1 MFANNNALVSA
12 EDQTTLTLVSG
23 NITGSGT
30 AAVGIGAGIS
40 VLNKN
45 TNSYIASDAQVT
57 ALASGA
63 AVQANTGRFGQ
74 ASGNNDPVPAVNVD
88 FTTANVANN
97 TISAAS
103 HGLSTG
109 NEVVYSG
116 ANLPLGGLDNGGA
129 YFVIKVNDNQFQLA
143 KSFADAQAGIAI
155 ALSAGLTSQTDQ
167 HTAQRLNPIGVP
179 SVWTDNV
186 PTSQLNLG
194 NLAKNLE
201 GPPQQAAR
209 QGVIVVAV
217 STSHMEGAGAAG
229 GGSGSVAVSVAG
241 GFAVH
246 TINTT
251 ASIGSGAQ
259 ISQTSGGSAQQS
271 VYVDA
276 GRAYHNLT
284 LGIGAAFSGAVA
296 ISPAV
301 AVPILQGTT
310 SAKIIGAGSSLV
322 KDDGT
327 TSGGPTL
334 VSAKQ
339 DVEVAAVAQA
349 DFIAIAVG
357 LTASGTAAIAGS
369 GAVIVVT
376 TTTEASIGGL
386 AQVAASGNV
395 LVSALDVTTAYA
407 IAGGVGIGIGGGGG
421 AGAFA
426 VSVITK
432 NTNAYIRDDAV
443 VDAGGNG
450 SSLLT
455 GIMTGDLNT
464 QQAIRGVAV
473 QAYSS
478 ETLVNV
484 AGSGAGGSYVGIAG
498 SVDAEIVNSNTVAA
512 IFGGAQVN
520 QNNSATANALQTV
533 AVGARNDLKVTA
545 VAGAVAI
552 SATVG
557 VGAGADIQVIRNNAV
572 AFIADSGTKVRARNA
587 VNVDALSTRDILSI
601 GVAAGVGQFALAGGI
616 SVISIG
622 GAFSDQYTGGS
633 EGGSSYS
640 SNALSGGNSGSV
652 IPSIDDAINK
662 ALAAL
667 DTPDSGGLPAIN
679 PATAVNN
686 TNHTVN
692 FGVADNLSTGDA
704 VQYSTGGGA
713 PIAGLQNNQTYFVIT
728 QGPNAIQLAATR
740 DDALAGRFIEIASNG
755 ATGTTHQFSNGNA
768 SIANAARTT
777 ATPAL
782 PSSPLANG
790 TQPPVVRPIASG
802 TSALV
807 GSGAE
812 IAASTLA
819 VQANQLF
826 NLQSYPG
833 SLGLSAYASLGVGLA
848 VVNIASSVT
857 AYISPAVTITGL
869 GGSGSLSIDA
879 TRNATT
885 KVLGIAGSVSG
896 LIALGSAV
904 AYVSDTSSVQATLG
918 VNVTDSGLFQA
929 NSASGAATVG
939 GAGFALIEVD
949 AEHTETMN
957 LATGA
962 GSLSLIVGLGAA
974 ITVADIEGNTRA
986 IIGDYTIIA
995 PSDKLTV
1002 KANRTA
1008 TIGPYDVNG
1017 PMGVGIAGSLLGGS
1031 ASYVSATTG
1040 GAVAAYIGAAADI
1053 NVSGDISVAATA
1065 ATTHNVWGNGGFLGA
1080 IAVGV
1085 IISNSTVT
1093 GAVTAAIGR
1102 SPSSATGATSVKGKS
1117 ITISA
1122 TGTPTAT
1129 VKSTPTGGGVLA
1141 GSGAVATVKM
1151 SPTVSAEVADQTTLE
1166 STNGDISITSTS
1178 SPTASAEATGV
1189 ILGAVA
1195 VGVSTANVTF
1205 QNTNT
1210 ASIGAGANI
1219 SAFQNFSALATTT
1232 NTPTAK
1238 AEGSASALIPVSV
1251 SESNVTLT
1259 GDTNNITAATIGTG
1273 AQIRAYGGLAAPLGT
1288 LNIEA
1293 RASTTA
1299 RSTANTDTQGV
1310 GAGANSTAN
1319 LTINGASNTTVGQDA
1334 VLEAKTVS
1342 ILARVVK
1349 VDAKAVSNAR
1359 VNIAVAAGSTANAN
1373 MITNSGASVILMSG
1387 ATITGSDTVNIKA
1400 RQETLDTFSQ
1410 ATAKTIALGPATAN
1424 VLNTLNTTTTV
1435 NAISPT
1441 TTVAARTLNVEA
1453 YANPNPNFS
1462 VDPTETGI
1470 PGGGSK
1476 SQTLGLVRAINWNA
1490 AIVMLGAPDAVL
1502 EFDAAGNVIAQQNI
1516 TFTKDVANN
1525 VIRVGDLFNSGTLAG
1540 TVNFSIASSFYD
1552 TSPSGYGTINAS
1564 ATINGAPVI
1573 TFNTGFNQVTI
1584 ANASTFN
1591 LLINAI
1597 NVINNATS
1605 FNGHV
1610 NVNVGNKSGFSWTTP
1625 TNPGATKIKI
1635 QNTATAAPTN
1645 ITFNG
1650 AINNPFGTI
1659 TATTESGNLVSGGP
1673 LAVIK
1678 TNNLVLGAANGA
1690 IGAAGQPILT
1700 QAGGLVAAQAKGD
1713 IYLNGTGDLHLG
1725 YVGAIVN
1732 AATVDGVR
1740 SDTGVVNIQATG
1752 AIAGAGGNTGGTAN
1766 ILARTIVL
1774 AALGGGIGSAAAP
1787 LNVGSTVAETVL
1799 SASATGDIVVTDV
1812 VAGDQLTVANVQS
1825 SNGDIVLTTKASAL
1839 SGDDIVLEAASVV
1852 SAANGAVALQAA
1864 DDLTTAA
1871 GSQILAAH
1879 QAALRG
1885 DFDNT
1890 IDPSGKTIT
1899 LKGVVKAASA
1909 LITSGPHQ
1917 DAINL
1922 ANVNANTPTTIS
1934 AGGNS
1939 TITIG
1944 LINAASGGLLNQIAG
1959 QLTIDAADANNVTGT
1974 LATAGSN
1981 AVLSGLGMG
1990 GSIQYRN
1997 LQTTE
2002 IALGSGSNL
2011 FNVMATLAGT
2021 TTTVTLGAGAS
2032 TVRVGGPNGTAT
2044 DTVRGIQGLLNL
2056 VGNDTSATLNLVDT
2070 GETQATSA
2078 TIGTSR
2084 ITGLGMGADPA
2095 TAGIQYN
2102 RFTALN
2108 VSLGSGAD
2116 TVAVTGIATPTL
2128 LNTGTGGDSVRVGQA
2143 TGSIGLTL
2151 ITSQLTVQGSGSA
2164 NDQLTIQSNISSALT
2179 LDETSPTIGLVT
2191 GVGST
2196 TDPGQIAFSGMATLV
2211 VAQSDTDA
2219 SSLTINNTVT
2229 RTIANSG
2236 GGGHQ
2241 IAVNRAANEITLNL
2255 GADDDA
2261 VVRDAGA
2268 AVSVIGGATNTL
2280 TLDLSA
2286 TTQALNAKILDGPT
2300 PGSSALLRGF
2310 LLSGGDVNVSN
2321 VGKVTVDEG
2330 TGNDT
2335 IEINTTDA
2343 SSILTLNAASGDN
2356 SYTVKAIG
2364 AVTNIVGGDGTD
2376 TVTLVIPGLPTANQ
2390 FANLN
2395 ATVANLF
2402 VDNSAY
2408 TAAVAWTNSDG
2419 SIFAAPASGGSAVL
2433 VVNASSAALTKI
2445 VGATGQNN
2453 TLNVT
2458 ATSSGSVTGTIT
2470 DHKVVLASGLSVLAE
2485 PENSTY
2491 LNYSNAMSFD
2501 GLASGSTAYSEGGF
2515 TLATSNGAGFVLD
2528 DVISPSAEERA
2539 VGDVFTL
2546 TATDSSPFTLYSLQF
2561 LNTGTTPQQIVLK
2574 ADTISGGHIELEP
2587 ITISGSGFQT
2597 VTLKQSD
2604 GFSGLTK
2611 VYWTTGATAVD
2622 NVVSIKT
2629 PGATAAQPTPA
2640 VPQIT
2645 ISSTAQ
2651 NPLIFNTTTGMIS
2664 GGTLS
2669 GGSPTVNTS
2678 TAGITQF
2685 VFTGELTITAGSVVK
2700 AVGSRGLSIL
2710 VTGNVNIQANVTF
2723 DASSTYNTQSQT
2735 WTVGAGGGAGGGG
2748 GGGGRGGGYGTA
2760 PQGGVSGDPDGGTRA
2775 GTYYTSIGLVGGNG
2789 KGGSSYTRGGDG
2801 YLGGFSWNGSS
2812 WVPLGPSGSGAAARA
2827 AAAAAA
2833 AARSRGRETAAPAAW
2848 AATGGPGQAGSMA
2861 ELASPASTTSAP

>member
-1 MFANNNALVSA
+1 MAGTIIYRSGGKTGLGLSANVNNFFRDTHAFIGADPTVDPQATPTSTSTLALGDTTITSTLGGTIVGVSVAGTFSSALAAPSQNVVNPVDGVNGPNGALPNVASSTGIAGSGAAFVFVDNTFAYMNLNTVAASRVGALSLSATNDQTIILVSGGVAVGLISGGNQTSSQWSAAFSMNLITSDTEAFIKGVSLASAGAVSVTALHGGALDSFSAALAFDSSQTGNAFAGSVSINRAINTTKAIIDNATIGSAATPAASIALSATDQQEILSIGGGASFTAGLKGVGASFGYNQLAGETTAGVFGSARRSSLVLAGDLTVSATNKDKITAIGVSAGVTTAAGATAAAFTIGINILSSNSKVFSRENAVGLVAEVKNADVISNGGKASITATDKSSILAIGGAVAVGVKGSAFGAGLGWNQMALNIDAEVNNAAITATTGGVTVASTSSQDDAPLSSKIVSASVGAAVSAGGQGPGTAIGVNVSVNGTFNTISAHIDGNPTVTAGGDVAVAATDNSKISALSGAVAISTTGTGAGAALSGNYISNIVKGTIDASTVHATSGKVTVAADEEANIQALAVGLEGGQKYAGGGSISVAVITDTVEGSIAGAALVTASNKVAVESTNNATIGTLAGQIAIGGKVGVGISVVTAVVVNNNSAFIAGTANVTGNAGVSVNANTTEDLSVIAVGGALGGSTAGVAATTTVTVVNDSTLAYIGAVATPAQAGTIRGGTGSGSSGDVTVDAESGFNLLGTAGALTFGGKAGVGVGVDAGVVTRVTQAYIGANAKVAADGSVSVLANATETIRSFSIAGAFSGTAAVGLTAGVSTLNLTTKAYVDTGAIVFANNNALVSA

-23 NITGSGT
+23 NLTGSGT
-30 AAVGIGAGIS
+30 AAVGVGAGIS

-116 ANLPLGGLDNGGA
+116 ANLPLGGLNNGGA
-129 YFVIKVNDNQFQLA
+129 YFVIKVNDNQFKLA

-186 PTSQLNLG
+186 PTSQLNLS

-259 ISQTSGGSAQQS
+259 INQTSGGSAQQS

-310 SAKIIGAGSSLV
+310 SAKIIGAGSTLV

-349 DFIAIAVG
+349 DFIAVAVG

-386 AQVAASGNV
+386 AQVAAGGNV

-587 VNVDALSTRDILSI
+587 VDVDALSTRDILSI

-782 PSSPLANG
+782 PNSPLANG

-869 GGSGSLSIDA
+869 GGSGSLLIDA

-986 IIGDYTIIA
+986 IIGDY
-995 PSDKLTV
+995 
-1002 KANRTA
+1002 
-1008 TIGPYDVNG
+1008 
-1017 PMGVGIAGSLLGGS
+1017 
-1031 ASYVSATTG
+1031 
-1040 GAVAAYIGAAADI
+1040 
-1053 NVSGDISVAATA
+1053 
-1065 ATTHNVWGNGGFLGA
+1065 
-1080 IAVGV
+1080 
-1085 IISNSTVT
+1085 
-1093 GAVTAAIGR
+1093 
-1102 SPSSATGATSVKGKS
+1102 SSSRPA
-1117 ITISA
+1117 
-1122 TGTPTAT
+1122 
-1129 VKSTPTGGGVLA
+1129 
-1141 GSGAVATVKM
+1141 
-1151 SPTVSAEVADQTTLE
+1151 
-1166 STNGDISITSTS
+1166 TS
-1178 SPTASAEATGV
+1178 SPSRPTG
-1189 ILGAVA
+1189 
-1195 VGVSTANVTF
+1195 
-1205 QNTNT
+1205 
-1210 ASIGAGANI
+1210 
-1219 SAFQNFSALATTT
+1219 
-1232 NTPTAK
+1232 P
-1238 AEGSASALIPVSV
+1238 
-1251 SESNVTLT
+1251 
-1259 GDTNNITAATIGTG
+1259 
-1273 AQIRAYGGLAAPLGT
+1273 R
-1288 LNIEA
+1288 
-1293 RASTTA
+1293 R
-1299 RSTANTDTQGV
+1299 
-1310 GAGANSTAN
+1310 
-1319 LTINGASNTTVGQDA
+1319 
-1334 VLEAKTVS
+1334 
-1342 ILARVVK
+1342 
-1349 VDAKAVSNAR
+1349 
-1359 VNIAVAAGSTANAN
+1359 
-1373 MITNSGASVILMSG
+1373 
-1387 ATITGSDTVNIKA
+1387 
-1400 RQETLDTFSQ
+1400 
-1410 ATAKTIALGPATAN
+1410 
-1424 VLNTLNTTTTV
+1424 
-1435 NAISPT
+1435 
-1441 TTVAARTLNVEA
+1441 
-1453 YANPNPNFS
+1453 
-1462 VDPTETGI
+1462 
-1470 PGGGSK
+1470 
-1476 SQTLGLVRAINWNA
+1476 
-1490 AIVMLGAPDAVL
+1490 
-1502 EFDAAGNVIAQQNI
+1502 
-1516 TFTKDVANN
+1516 
-1525 VIRVGDLFNSGTLAG
+1525 
-1540 TVNFSIASSFYD
+1540 
-1552 TSPSGYGTINAS
+1552 
-1564 ATINGAPVI
+1564 
-1573 TFNTGFNQVTI
+1573 
-1584 ANASTFN
+1584 
-1591 LLINAI
+1591 
-1597 NVINNATS
+1597 
-1605 FNGHV
+1605 
-1610 NVNVGNKSGFSWTTP
+1610 
-1625 TNPGATKIKI
+1625 
-1635 QNTATAAPTN
+1635 
-1645 ITFNG
+1645 
-1650 AINNPFGTI
+1650 
-1659 TATTESGNLVSGGP
+1659 
-1673 LAVIK
+1673 
-1678 TNNLVLGAANGA
+1678 
-1690 IGAAGQPILT
+1690 
-1700 QAGGLVAAQAKGD
+1700 
-1713 IYLNGTGDLHLG
+1713 
-1725 YVGAIVN
+1725 
-1732 AATVDGVR
+1732 
-1740 SDTGVVNIQATG
+1740 
-1752 AIAGAGGNTGGTAN
+1752 
-1766 ILARTIVL
+1766 
-1774 AALGGGIGSAAAP
+1774 
-1787 LNVGSTVAETVL
+1787 
-1799 SASATGDIVVTDV
+1799 
-1812 VAGDQLTVANVQS
+1812 
-1825 SNGDIVLTTKASAL
+1825 
-1839 SGDDIVLEAASVV
+1839 
-1852 SAANGAVALQAA
+1852 
-1864 DDLTTAA
+1864 
-1871 GSQILAAH
+1871 
-1879 QAALRG
+1879 
-1885 DFDNT
+1885 
-1890 IDPSGKTIT
+1890 
-1899 LKGVVKAASA
+1899 
-1909 LITSGPHQ
+1909 
-1917 DAINL
+1917 
-1922 ANVNANTPTTIS
+1922 
-1934 AGGNS
+1934 
-1939 TITIG
+1939 
-1944 LINAASGGLLNQIAG
+1944 
-1959 QLTIDAADANNVTGT
+1959 
-1974 LATAGSN
+1974 
-1981 AVLSGLGMG
+1981 
-1990 GSIQYRN
+1990 
-1997 LQTTE
+1997 
-2002 IALGSGSNL
+2002 
-2011 FNVMATLAGT
+2011 
-2021 TTTVTLGAGAS
+2021 
-2032 TVRVGGPNGTAT
+2032 
-2044 DTVRGIQGLLNL
+2044 
-2056 VGNDTSATLNLVDT
+2056 
-2070 GETQATSA
+2070 
-2078 TIGTSR
+2078 
-2084 ITGLGMGADPA
+2084 
-2095 TAGIQYN
+2095 
-2102 RFTALN
+2102 
-2108 VSLGSGAD
+2108 
-2116 TVAVTGIATPTL
+2116 
-2128 LNTGTGGDSVRVGQA
+2128 
-2143 TGSIGLTL
+2143 
-2151 ITSQLTVQGSGSA
+2151 
-2164 NDQLTIQSNISSALT
+2164 SALT
-2179 LDETSPTIGLVT
+2179 TSTGRWALVLPEACSA
-2191 GVGST
+2191 GRQAMFR
-2196 TDPGQIAFSGMATLV
+2196 PP
-2211 VAQSDTDA
+2211 
-2219 SSLTINNTVT
+2219 
-2229 RTIANSG
+2229 
-2236 GGGHQ
+2236 
-2241 IAVNRAANEITLNL
+2241 RAAPSRPI
-2255 GADDDA
+2255 
-2261 VVRDAGA
+2261 
-2268 AVSVIGGATNTL
+2268 
-2280 TLDLSA
+2280 
-2286 TTQALNAKILDGPT
+2286 
-2300 PGSSALLRGF
+2300 SAL
-2310 LLSGGDVNVSN
+2310 
-2321 VGKVTVDEG
+2321 
-2330 TGNDT
+2330 
-2335 IEINTTDA
+2335 
-2343 SSILTLNAASGDN
+2343 
-2356 SYTVKAIG
+2356 
-2364 AVTNIVGGDGTD
+2364 
-2376 TVTLVIPGLPTANQ
+2376 PPT
-2390 FANLN
+2390 
-2395 ATVANLF
+2395 
-2402 VDNSAY
+2402 
-2408 TAAVAWTNSDG
+2408 
-2419 SIFAAPASGGSAVL
+2419 
-2433 VVNASSAALTKI
+2433 
-2445 VGATGQNN
+2445 
-2453 TLNVT
+2453 
-2458 ATSSGSVTGTIT
+2458 
-2470 DHKVVLASGLSVLAE
+2470 
-2485 PENSTY
+2485 
-2491 LNYSNAMSFD
+2491 
-2501 GLASGSTAYSEGGF
+2501 
-2515 TLATSNGAGFVLD
+2515 
-2528 DVISPSAEERA
+2528 
-2539 VGDVFTL
+2539 
-2546 TATDSSPFTLYSLQF
+2546 
-2561 LNTGTTPQQIVLK
+2561 
-2574 ADTISGGHIELEP
+2574 
-2587 ITISGSGFQT
+2587 
-2597 VTLKQSD
+2597 
-2604 GFSGLTK
+2604 
-2611 VYWTTGATAVD
+2611 
-2622 NVVSIKT
+2622 
-2629 PGATAAQPTPA
+2629 
-2640 VPQIT
+2640 
-2645 ISSTAQ
+2645 
-2651 NPLIFNTTTGMIS
+2651 
-2664 GGTLS
+2664 
-2669 GGSPTVNTS
+2669 
-2678 TAGITQF
+2678 
-2685 VFTGELTITAGSVVK
+2685 
-2700 AVGSRGLSIL
+2700 
-2710 VTGNVNIQANVTF
+2710 
-2723 DASSTYNTQSQT
+2723 
-2735 WTVGAGGGAGGGG
+2735 
-2748 GGGGRGGGYGTA
+2748 
-2760 PQGGVSGDPDGGTRA
+2760 
-2775 GTYYTSIGLVGGNG
+2775 
-2789 KGGSSYTRGGDG
+2789 
-2801 YLGGFSWNGSS
+2801 
-2812 WVPLGPSGSGAAARA
+2812 
-2827 AAAAAA
+2827 
-2833 AARSRGRETAAPAAW
+2833 
-2848 AATGGPGQAGSMA
+2848 
-2861 ELASPASTTSAP
+2861 